1 MKGYLKKCLPSIILF
16 LIFPFLAAMNSYSQ
30 IVVGLDA
37 WFNHEINA
45 STGKPYHYLW
55 SDTAMSGFSDWGKIL
70 LSKGASITT
79 VGKPLENVLNGIN
92 IYIIVDPD
100 TISENPAPN
109 YISDEDAAVITAW
122 VRNGGVLVVMA
133 NDAPNCEFTHLNRL
147 MREFGMRFNHV
158 TLHNVP
164 GDDFEKGA
172 SVGLPQNA
180 IFKGVGKIYLKE
192 ISDITLN
199 GNAIPVLNENG
210 KILMAETK
218 YGKGYVFAVGDPWI
232 YNEYIGHRRLPAGF
246 DNMKAAEN
254 LTDFLLGKVT
264 GK

>member
-1 MKGYLKKCLPSIILF
+1 MLAYKKLFSLSIILF
-16 LIFPFLAAMNSYSQ
+16 IAIPFLVPMNSYSQ
-30 IVVGLDA
+30 DVVGLDT

-55 SDTAMSGFSDWGKIL
+55 SDTAMSGFSDWGKIF
-70 LSKGASITT
+70 LSKGARITT
-79 VGKPLENVLNGIN
+79 VGKPLENVLNGID

-100 TISENPAPN
+100 TTSENPSPN
-109 YISDEDAAVITAW
+109 YISNQDAGVITAW

-158 TLHNVP
+158 TLHTVP

-172 SVGLPQNA
+172 SVDLPQNA

-192 ISDITLN
+192 ISDITLM
-199 GNAIPVLNENG
+199 GNAMPVLNENG
-210 KILMAETK
+210 KVLMAETK
-218 YGKGYVFAVGDPWI
+218 YGKGYVFAAGDPWI
-232 YNEYIGHRRLPAGF
+232 YNEYIDHRMLPAGF

-254 LTDFLLGKVT
+254 LTGFLLEKVT